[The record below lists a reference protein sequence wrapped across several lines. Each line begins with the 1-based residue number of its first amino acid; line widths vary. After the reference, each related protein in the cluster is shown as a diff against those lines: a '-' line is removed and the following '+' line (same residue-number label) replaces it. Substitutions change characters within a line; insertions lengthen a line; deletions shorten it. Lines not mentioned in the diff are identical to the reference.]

1 MPWRQHDT
9 AAVPPRPVRTETMS
23 PRTGHCSAGVGPSE
37 CEEGPLGME
46 PRALRRGP
54 WLAAPCSE
62 QLGPGGFCERR
73 EGGGSPDQPLPSSR
87 GGHWGDALGPQKE
100 AGRASPSSSS
110 LEAEPRRARGGIRP
124 LLCGVAPQS
133 PAGGGSSRTV
143 AATFDSP
150 WTHRCISRVAFPQR
164 ELTVPGS
171 GAAALSVGETGSVPL
186 RAMSLQELHGP

>member
-37 CEEGPLGME
+37 CEEGPLGMG

-73 EGGGSPDQPLPSSR
+73 EGGVPQTSRCPAAGEGTGVMPSGPRRKQVEPALPPPAWRQSPEGHGAASDLCFAGSPHRAQRAVGAPGQWLPRLIPR
-87 GGHWGDALGPQKE
+87 GPIDASPGSHSHKGNSLCRALG
-100 AGRASPSSSS
+100 
-110 LEAEPRRARGGIRP
+110 LP
-124 LLCGVAPQS
+124 L
-133 PAGGGSSRTV
+133 
-143 AATFDSP
+143 
-150 WTHRCISRVAFPQR
+150 
-164 ELTVPGS
+164 
-171 GAAALSVGETGSVPL
+171 
-186 RAMSLQELHGP
+186 